1 MGNAMP
7 LSDNAAFAQAQR
19 ALDAQVPNDEPEE
32 ELGNNGDPLPLDF
45 PEYDEEKYSGV

>member
-1 MGNAMP
+1 MGNIVP

-32 ELGNNGDPLPLDF
+32 ELGNNGDPLP
-45 PEYDEEKYSGV
+45 PNYREYDEQ